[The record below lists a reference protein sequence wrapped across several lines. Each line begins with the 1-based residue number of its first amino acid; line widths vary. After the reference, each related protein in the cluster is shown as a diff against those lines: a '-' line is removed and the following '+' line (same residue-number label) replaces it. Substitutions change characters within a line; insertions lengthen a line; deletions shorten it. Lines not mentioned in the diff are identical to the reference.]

1 MIVQIQPFSSDR
13 FTFQN
18 LEPNHEKLKN
28 YLNWMR
34 DIENNLFIESIDIN
48 YSIDDL
54 SQFIHEKNISS
65 EALLLGVFENS
76 SGIHFGNIKFEPIDI
91 SLKTAWLGILIGD
104 LRYRG
109 KGFAKEIIDTT
120 CKYISNY
127 YEISKIYLGVD
138 KNNSAALK
146 AYLKCN
152 FVIHKESSNQGLI
165 LVRQD

>member
-18 LEPNHEKLKN
+18 LEPTHEKLTN

-34 DIENNLFIESIDIN
+34 DVGNNVFIESVDIN

-54 SQFIHEKNISS
+54 SQFIYEKNNSL
-65 EALLLGVFENS
+65 EALLLGVFDKSN
-76 SGIHFGNIKFEPIDI
+76 GIHFGNIKFEPIDI
-91 SLKTAWLGILIGD
+91 RLKTAWLGILIGD

-120 CKYISNY
+120 CKYITNN

-138 KNNSAALK
+138 KNNSVALK
-146 AYLKCN
+146 AYLACN
-152 FVIHKESSNQGLI
+152 FIIHKESSHQGLI
-165 LVRQD
+165 LIRQD

>member
-1 MIVQIQPFSSDR
+1 MQIQSFSSDR

-34 DIENNLFIESIDIN
+34 DIENNVFIESIDIN

-54 SQFIHEKNISS
+54 SQFIHEKNNSL
-65 EALLLGVFENS
+65 EALLLGVFDNS
-76 SGIHFGNIKFEPIDI
+76 NGIHFGNIKFEPIDI
-91 SLKTAWLGILIGD
+91 RLKTAWLGILIGD

-120 CKYISNY
+120 CKYISNN

-138 KNNSAALK
+138 KKNSAALK

-152 FVIHKESSNQGLI
+152 FVIHKELSNQGLI